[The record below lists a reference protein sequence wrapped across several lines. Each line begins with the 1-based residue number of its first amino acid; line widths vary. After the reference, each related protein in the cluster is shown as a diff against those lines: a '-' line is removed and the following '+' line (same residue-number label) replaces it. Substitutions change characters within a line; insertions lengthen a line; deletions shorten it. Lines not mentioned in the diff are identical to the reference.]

1 MSATTVHTFQVEGM
15 TCQHC
20 VKAVT
25 EAVKAVDASAE
36 VKVQLNSG
44 VVQIT
49 SDQSDDALIIA
60 IAEAGYGAGL
70 V

>member
-1 MSATTVHTFQVEGM
+1 MSAATVHTFQVEGM

-36 VKVQLNSG
+36 VKVQLSSG
-44 VVQIT
+44 VVQVT
-49 SDQSDDALIIA
+49 SAQSDDALIIA

-70 V
+70 A

>member
-1 MSATTVHTFQVEGM
+1 MSAATVHTFQVEGM

-36 VKVQLNSG
+36 VKVQLSSG

-49 SDQSDDALIIA
+49 SAQSDDALIIA

-70 V
+70 A

>member
-1 MSATTVHTFQVEGM
+1 MSAATVHTFQVEGM

-36 VKVQLNSG
+36 VKVQLSSG
-44 VVQIT
+44 VVQVT
-49 SDQSDDALIIA
+49 SAQSDDALMIA

-70 V
+70 A